1 VKVISFLLLF
11 FILIKKE
18 TKKYSNCYLNFGF
31 RESSISSLG
40 IFSGQLQSQILKKK
54 NSTFG
59 LKQLFFFAAP
69 VRFARVGFFN

>member
-1 VKVISFLLLF
+1 VKVISFLF
-11 FILIKKE
+11 FLIKKKK
-18 TKKYSNCYLNFGF
+18 KKYSNCYLNFGF
-31 RESSISSLG
+31 PESSILSLG
-40 IFSGQLQSQILKKK
+40 IFSGQLQSQILKEK